1 MCPYTKPFKTLKFL
15 EGFKIKF
22 NFMDFL
28 DFFILL
34 DQITNPIK
42 AIKSYWLKLTDKNEY
57 KGERFVAFLSLI
69 LLVGFYF
76 LMGYILFFILL
87 KK

>member
-1 MCPYTKPFKTLKFL
+1 
-15 EGFKIKF
+15 
-22 NFMDFL
+22 MDFL

-42 AIKSYWLKLTDKNEY
+42 SIKNYWLKLTDKNEY
-57 KGERFVAFLSLI
+57 LGGRFVAFLSLI

-87 KK
+87 

>member
-1 MCPYTKPFKTLKFL
+1 MSSKLL

-57 KGERFVAFLSLI
+57 LGERFIAFLCLC
-69 LLVGFYF
+69 LLLGFYF